1 MSIVTPLLILLMVIY
16 HALAYSASLIDEPV
30 QACVI
35 ARDVDLTD
43 DVRAKFAQCL
53 GWQADQTSPI
63 CLGSYQPLTV
73 APLASPDEIRIMA
86 DRVSFYQDKP
96 SSLKGHVE
104 IQQNQRIVNA
114 QTAYV
119 YRDPKSKQITKI
131 EFLGNVRYLEPDK
144 LLIARKA
151 TINPQNKSGQT
162 EDVIYRFNTNKRT
175 AVLPAWG
182 RAGLMQ
188 RFPNSDYLLRQA
200 TYTTCAPQDK
210 AWDLEAKSIVIDNKK
225 KMGVARNVTL
235 RIRERPV
242 LYVPY
247 LSFPTTK
254 ERKSGFLMPLAGY
267 SNVGGFDL
275 GLPYYWNI
283 APNYDLTLTPH
294 LYTKR
299 NVMLGGEF
307 RYLTANSAG
316 IIVGNFLPDDAAYRN
331 FLNSHAEQFPSFKD
345 KSTNRWL
352 YGALN
357 TTQFT
362 PNLRLNV
369 NVQQVSDDYYF
380 QDFSSNLALITQR
393 QLLRQADLTYS
404 TEHWTFRGMAQS
416 FQTLHPINETPIA
429 DQYERL
435 PQLYAHG
442 YYYELPAEANL
453 NITGQYDQFFWP
465 TSTLQ
470 DPIIAML
477 PGVIP
482 GVEMPQGPRFHFNP
496 VLSLPQR
503 TNWGFITPSAEFVE
517 NYYQVRNDWHDTHT
531 EYNRFIP
538 RFSTHA
544 GLFFDRNFNWKG
556 GSYTQT
562 LEPSLFYLYVP
573 FYDQSRLPIYDTANM
588 IFNFDQLFRTNRF
601 SGFDRIGDA
610 NQLTYALTSRWL
622 SNETG
627 AERASFSIGQIKYFT
642 NRNVQLCRSL
652 TGSCIANP
660 LEIGQLSPFYGVSPI
675 ASRAV
680 YHFNPALKI
689 LGDYV
694 WDPATSGTNNGGLN
708 LHYQPKPNAIINVG
722 YSYLV
727 NGDVTKVR
735 NDAGVDNSL
744 HQGLISVSWP
754 ISDRW
759 STIGAYSH
767 NISKDY
773 SMMSLLGI
781 QYDSCCWAA
790 RILGGRTFKS
800 LNAEFSPQYNNNIYL
815 QILLKG
821 LGSVANSDPGSVLN
835 TYIPGYEDPFR
846 R

>member
-1 MSIVTPLLILLMVIY
+1 MVIY

-43 DVRAKFAQCL
+43 AVRAKFAQCL
-53 GWQADQTSPI
+53 GWQADQSSPI

-73 APLASPDEIRIMA
+73 TPLASPDEIRIMA

-96 SSLKGHVE
+96 STLKGNVE

-151 TINPQNKSGQT
+151 TINPQDKSGQI

-175 AVLPAWG
+175 VILPAWG

-200 TYTTCAPQDK
+200 TYATCAPQDK
-210 AWDLEAKSIVIDNKK
+210 AWDLEARSIVIDNKK

-235 RIRERPV
+235 RIREQPV
-242 LYVPY
+242 FYVPY
-247 LSFPTTK
+247 LSFPTSK

-307 RYLTANSAG
+307 RYLTTNSAG
-316 IIVGNFLPDDAAYRN
+316 IIIGNFLPDDAAYRN
-331 FLNSHAEQFPSFKD
+331 FLNSHSEQFPSFKD

-352 YGALN
+352 FGFLD

-470 DPIIAML
+470 DPIIGL
-477 PGVIP
+477 FPGLIP

-503 TNWGFITPSAEFVE
+503 TNWGFITPSVEFVE
-517 NYYQVRNDWHDTHT
+517 NYYQVRNDWNDKHT

-538 RFSTHA
+538 RFGAHG

-556 GSYTQT
+556 SSYTQT

-573 FYDQSRLPIYDTANM
+573 FYNQSQLPIYDTANM

-622 SNETG
+622 SEETG

-694 WDPATSGTNNGGLN
+694 WDPATSATNNGGLN
-708 LHYQPKPNAIINVG
+708 LHYQPKQNAIINLG

-754 ISDRW
+754 INDRW
-759 STIGAYSH
+759 STVGAYSH

-800 LNAEFSPQYNNNIYL
+800 LNAEFLPQYNNNIYL

-835 TYIPGYEDPFR
+835 TYIPGYDDPFHR
-846 R
+846 

>member
-1 MSIVTPLLILLMVIY
+1 MVIY

-43 DVRAKFAQCL
+43 AVRAKFAQCL
-53 GWQADQTSPI
+53 GWQADQSSPI

-73 APLASPDEIRIMA
+73 TPLASPDEIRIMA

-96 SSLKGHVE
+96 STLKGNVE

-151 TINPQNKSGQT
+151 TINPQDKSGQI

-175 AVLPAWG
+175 VILPAWG

-210 AWDLEAKSIVIDNKK
+210 AWDLEARSIVIDNKK

-235 RIRERPV
+235 RIREQPV
-242 LYVPY
+242 FYVPY
-247 LSFPTTK
+247 LSFPTSK

-307 RYLTANSAG
+307 RYLTTNSAG
-316 IIVGNFLPDDAAYRN
+316 IIIGNFLPDDAAYRN
-331 FLNSHAEQFPSFKD
+331 FLNSHSEQFPSFKD

-352 YGALN
+352 FGFLD

-470 DPIIAML
+470 DPIIGL
-477 PGVIP
+477 FPGLIP

-503 TNWGFITPSAEFVE
+503 TNWGFITPSVEFVE
-517 NYYQVRNDWHDTHT
+517 NYYQVRNDWNDKHT

-538 RFSTHA
+538 RFGAHG

-556 GSYTQT
+556 SSYTQT

-573 FYDQSRLPIYDTANM
+573 FYNQSQLPIYDTANM

-622 SNETG
+622 SEETG

-694 WDPATSGTNNGGLN
+694 WDPATSATNNGGLN
-708 LHYQPKPNAIINVG
+708 LHYQPKQNAIINLG

-754 ISDRW
+754 INDRW
-759 STIGAYSH
+759 STVGAYSH

-800 LNAEFSPQYNNNIYL
+800 LNAEFLPQYNNNIYL

-835 TYIPGYEDPFR
+835 TYIPGYDDPFHR
-846 R
+846 

>member
-1 MSIVTPLLILLMVIY
+1 MSMCTVLLIVLMVMY
-16 HALAYSASLIDEPV
+16 QALAYSSSMINEPV

-35 ARDVDLTD
+35 ARDVDLTNAI
-43 DVRAKFAQCL
+43 REKFAQCL
-53 GWQADQTSPI
+53 GWHADQSSPI

-73 APLASPDEIRIMA
+73 TPLASPDEIKIMA

-96 SSLKGHVE
+96 STLAGNVE
-104 IQQNQRIVNA
+104 IQQGQRVVNA

-131 EFLGNVRYLEPDK
+131 EFLGNVHYLEPDK

-151 TINPQNKSGQT
+151 TINPQDKSGKT
-162 EDVIYRFNTNKRT
+162 EDVLYRFNVNKH
-175 AVLPAWG
+175 AALLPAWG
-182 RAGLMQ
+182 RARLMQ

-210 AWDLEAKSIVIDNKK
+210 AWSLEAKSIVIDDKK
-225 KMGVARNVTL
+225 KVGVARDVKL
-235 RIRERPV
+235 RIREWPI

-254 ERKSGFLMPLAGY
+254 ERKSGFLMPLTGY

-275 GLPYYWNI
+275 GIPYYWNI
-283 APNYDLTLTPH
+283 APNYDLTLTPQI
-294 LYTKR
+294 YTKR

-307 RYLTANSAG
+307 RYLTANSMG
-316 IIVGNFLPDDAAYRN
+316 RFTGNFLPNDAAFRN
-331 FLNSHAEQFPSFKD
+331 FLNSHADEFPSFRNR
-345 KSTNRWL
+345 SNNRWL
-352 YGALN
+352 WSFLD
-357 TTQFT
+357 TTQIN

-380 QDFSSNLALITQR
+380 QDFSTNLALITQR

-404 TEHWTFRGMAQS
+404 TDHWTFRSMVQS

-435 PQLYAHG
+435 PQLHARG
-442 YYYELPAEANL
+442 YYYDLPAQANL

-465 TSTLQ
+465 TSQRQFL
-470 DPIIAML
+470 
-477 PGVIP
+477 

-503 TNWGFITPSAEFVE
+503 SSWGFITPSGEFVE
-517 NYYQVRNDWHDTHT
+517 NYYQVQNNWNDTHT
-531 EYNRFIP
+531 DYNRFIP
-538 RFSTHA
+538 RFSTHG
-544 GLFFDRNFNWKG
+544 GLFFDRNFNWLG
-556 GSYTQT
+556 ESYTQT

-573 FYDQSRLPIYDTANM
+573 FYNQNQLPIYDTANL

-610 NQLTYALTSRWL
+610 NQLSYALTTRWL
-622 SNETG
+622 S
-627 AERASFSIGQIKYFT
+627 ERSGVELASFSIGQIKYFSD
-642 NRNVQLCRSL
+642 RRVQLCRSP
-652 TGSCIANP
+652 TGYCVGSRY
-660 LEIGQLSPFYGVSPI
+660 EIGQVSPFYGVSPI
-675 ASRAV
+675 ASRAI
-680 YHFNPALKI
+680 YHFNPFLKI

-694 WDPATSGTNNGGLN
+694 WDPATSSTNNGNLN
-708 LHYQPKPNAIINVG
+708 LHYQPKSNAIINVG
-722 YSYLV
+722 YSYLI

-735 NDAGVDNSL
+735 NNEGVDNAL
-744 HQGLISVSWP
+744 HQGIVSVSWP

-759 STIGAYSH
+759 STLGAYSY

-773 SMMSLLGI
+773 SMMSLLGM
-781 QYDSCCWAA
+781 QYDSCCWAV
-790 RILGGRTFKS
+790 RIMGGRTFKS
-800 LNAEFSPQYNNNIYL
+800 LNQEYLPQYNNNIYL

-835 TYIPGYEDPFR
+835 TYIPGYNDPFHQ
-846 R
+846 

>member
-1 MSIVTPLLILLMVIY
+1 MSILTTMLILLMVIY
-16 HALAYSASLIDEPV
+16 HALAYSATLIDEPV

-43 DVRAKFAQCL
+43 AVRAKFAQCL
-53 GWQADQTSPI
+53 GWQADQSSPL

-73 APLASPDEIRIMA
+73 TPLASPDEIRIMA

-96 SSLKGHVE
+96 STLKGNVE

-151 TINPQNKSGQT
+151 MINPQDKSGQT

-175 AVLPAWG
+175 AILPAWG
-182 RAGLMQ
+182 RAALMQ

-210 AWDLEAKSIVIDNKK
+210 AWNIEAKSIVIDNKK
-225 KMGVARNVTL
+225 KIGVARNVKL
-235 RIRERPV
+235 RIHEWPV

-254 ERKSGFLMPLAGY
+254 ERKSGFLMPLGGY

-294 LYTKR
+294 LYSKR

-307 RYLTANSAG
+307 RYLTRNTAG
-316 IIVGNFLPDDAAYRN
+316 MIVGNFLPDDAAYRN

-352 YGALN
+352 FGFLN

-362 PNLRLNV
+362 PDLRLNV

-404 TEHWTFRGMAQS
+404 TEHWTFKGMAQS

-435 PQLYAHG
+435 PQLSARG
-442 YYYELPAEANL
+442 YYNELPAEARL
-453 NITGQYDQFFWP
+453 NIIGQYDQFFWP
-465 TSTLQ
+465 TSTWQ
-470 DPIIAML
+470 TPRRKK
-477 PGVIP
+477 
-482 GVEMPQGPRFHFNP
+482 PQGPRFHLNP

-503 TNWGFITPSAEFVE
+503 ADWGFITPSVEFVE
-517 NYYQVRNDWHDTHT
+517 NYYQVENNWNDVNT

-538 RFSTHA
+538 RLSAHS

-556 GSYTQT
+556 GAYTQT

-573 FYDQSRLPIYDTANM
+573 FYNQSQLPIYDTANM

-601 SGFDRIGDA
+601 SGYDRIGDA
-610 NQLTYALTSRWL
+610 NQLSYALTSRWL
-622 SNETG
+622 SEETG
-627 AERASFSIGQIKYFT
+627 VERASFSIGQIKYFSD
-642 NRNVQLCRSL
+642 RKVQLCRSP
-652 TGSCIANP
+652 TGFCMP
-660 LEIGQLSPFYGVSPI
+660 RPFEIGQLSPFYGFSPI

-680 YHFNPALKI
+680 YHFNPALKV
-689 LGDYV
+689 LGNYV
-694 WDPATSGTNNGGLN
+694 WDPATSATNNGGLN
-708 LHYQPKPNAIINVG
+708 LHYQPKQNAIINFG

-735 NDAGVDNSL
+735 NNAGVDNAL
-744 HQGLISVSWP
+744 HQGIVSVSWP

-759 STIGAYSH
+759 STVGAYSH
-767 NISKDY
+767 NISKGY
-773 SMMSLLGI
+773 SMMSLLGM
-781 QYDSCCWAA
+781 QYDSCCWAL

-800 LNAEFSPQYNNNIYL
+800 LNADYLPQYNNNIYL

-821 LGSVANSDPGSVLN
+821 LGSVANRDPGGILN
-835 TYIPGYEDPFR
+835 TYIPGYIDPFHG
-846 R
+846 

>member
-1 MSIVTPLLILLMVIY
+1 MSIFMTLLILLMVIY
-16 HALAYSASLIDEPV
+16 HTLAHSASLIDEPV

-43 DVRAKFAQCL
+43 AVRAKFAQCL
-53 GWQADQTSPI
+53 GWQADQSSPI

-73 APLASPDEIRIMA
+73 TPLTSPDEIRIMA

-96 SSLKGHVE
+96 STLKGNVE

-119 YRDPKSKQITKI
+119 YRDPQSKQITKI

-151 TINPQNKSGQT
+151 TINPQDKSGQI
-162 EDVIYRFNTNKRT
+162 EDVIYRFNTNKHT
-175 AVLPAWG
+175 VILPAWG

-235 RIRERPV
+235 RIREQPV

-247 LSFPTTK
+247 LSFPTSK

-316 IIVGNFLPDDAAYRN
+316 IIIGNFLPDDAAYRN
-331 FLNSHAEQFPSFKD
+331 FLNSQSEQFPSFKD

-352 YGALN
+352 FGFLD

-470 DPIIAML
+470 DPIIGL
-477 PGVIP
+477 FPGLIP
-482 GVEMPQGPRFHFNP
+482 GVEMPQGPRFHLNP

-503 TNWGFITPSAEFVE
+503 TNWGFITPSVEFVE
-517 NYYQVRNDWHDTHT
+517 NYYQVRNDWNDKHT

-538 RFSTHA
+538 RFGAHG

-556 GSYTQT
+556 SSYTQT

-573 FYDQSRLPIYDTANM
+573 FYNQSQLPIYDTANM

-622 SNETG
+622 SEETG

-694 WDPATSGTNNGGLN
+694 WDPATSATNNAGLN
-708 LHYQPKPNAIINVG
+708 LHYQPKQNAIINLG

-754 ISDRW
+754 INDRW

-800 LNAEFSPQYNNNIYL
+800 LNAEFFPQYNNNIYL

-835 TYIPGYEDPFR
+835 TYIPGYDDPFR

>member
-1 MSIVTPLLILLMVIY
+1 MLILLMVIY
-16 HALAYSASLIDEPV
+16 HALAYSATLIDEPV

-43 DVRAKFAQCL
+43 AVRAKFAQCL
-53 GWQADQTSPI
+53 GWQADQSSPI

-73 APLASPDEIRIMA
+73 TPLASPDEIRIMA

-96 SSLKGHVE
+96 STLKGNVE
-104 IQQNQRIVNA
+104 IQQTQRIVNA

-151 TINPQNKSGQT
+151 MINPQDKSGQT

-175 AVLPAWG
+175 AILPAWG
-182 RAGLMQ
+182 RAALMQ

-210 AWDLEAKSIVIDNKK
+210 AWNIEAKSIVIDNKK
-225 KMGVARNVTL
+225 KIGVARNVKL
-235 RIRERPV
+235 RIHEWPV

-254 ERKSGFLMPLAGY
+254 ERKSGFLMPLGGY

-294 LYTKR
+294 LYSKR

-307 RYLTANSAG
+307 RYLTRNTAG
-316 IIVGNFLPDDAAYRN
+316 MIVGNFLPDDAAYRN

-352 YGALN
+352 FGFLN

-362 PNLRLNV
+362 PDLRLNV

-404 TEHWTFRGMAQS
+404 TEHWTFKGMAQS

-435 PQLYAHG
+435 PQLSARG
-442 YYYELPAEANL
+442 YYNELPAAARL
-453 NITGQYDQFFWP
+453 NIIGQYDQFFWP
-465 TSTLQ
+465 TSTWQ
-470 DPIIAML
+470 TPRRKK
-477 PGVIP
+477 
-482 GVEMPQGPRFHFNP
+482 PQGPRFHLNP

-503 TNWGFITPSAEFVE
+503 VDWGFITPSVEFVE
-517 NYYQVRNDWHDTHT
+517 NYYQVENNWNDVNT

-538 RFSTHA
+538 RLSAHS

-556 GSYTQT
+556 GAYTQT
-562 LEPSLFYLYVP
+562 LEPSLFYLFVP
-573 FYDQSRLPIYDTANM
+573 FYNQSQLPIYDTANM

-601 SGFDRIGDA
+601 SGYDRIGDA
-610 NQLTYALTSRWL
+610 NQLSYALTSRWL
-622 SNETG
+622 SEETG
-627 AERASFSIGQIKYFT
+627 VERASFSIGQIKYFSD
-642 NRNVQLCRSL
+642 RKVQLCRSP
-652 TGSCIANP
+652 TGFCMP
-660 LEIGQLSPFYGVSPI
+660 RPFEIGRLSPFYGFSPI

-680 YHFNPALKI
+680 YHFNPALKV
-689 LGDYV
+689 LGNYV
-694 WDPATSGTNNGGLN
+694 WDPATSATNNGGLN
-708 LHYQPKPNAIINVG
+708 LHYQPKQNAIINFG

-735 NDAGVDNSL
+735 NNAGVDNAL
-744 HQGLISVSWP
+744 HQGIVSVSWP

-759 STIGAYSH
+759 STVGAYSH
-767 NISKDY
+767 NISKGY
-773 SMMSLLGI
+773 SMMSLLGM
-781 QYDSCCWAA
+781 QYDSCCWAL
-790 RILGGRTFKS
+790 RVLGGRTFKS
-800 LNAEFSPQYNNNIYL
+800 LNADYLPQYNNNIYL

-821 LGSVANSDPGSVLN
+821 LGSVANRDPGGILN
-835 TYIPGYEDPFR
+835 TYIPGYIDPFHG
-846 R
+846 

>member
-1 MSIVTPLLILLMVIY
+1 MSIFTTLLILLMVIY

-43 DVRAKFAQCL
+43 AVRAKFAQCL
-53 GWQADQTSPI
+53 GWQADQSSPI

-73 APLASPDEIRIMA
+73 TPLASPDEIRIMA

-96 SSLKGHVE
+96 STLKGNVE

-151 TINPQNKSGQT
+151 TINPQDKSGQI

-175 AVLPAWG
+175 VILPAWG

-210 AWDLEAKSIVIDNKK
+210 AWDLEARSIVIDNKK

-235 RIRERPV
+235 RIREQPV
-242 LYVPY
+242 FYVPY
-247 LSFPTTK
+247 LSFPTSK

-307 RYLTANSAG
+307 RYLTTNSAG
-316 IIVGNFLPDDAAYRN
+316 IIIGNFLPDDAAYRN
-331 FLNSHAEQFPSFKD
+331 FLNSHSEQFPSFKD

-352 YGALN
+352 FGFLD

-470 DPIIAML
+470 DPIIGL
-477 PGVIP
+477 FPGLIP

-503 TNWGFITPSAEFVE
+503 TNWGFITPSVEFVE
-517 NYYQVRNDWHDTHT
+517 NYYQVRNDWNDKHT

-538 RFSTHA
+538 RFGAHG

-556 GSYTQT
+556 SSYTQT

-573 FYDQSRLPIYDTANM
+573 FYNQSQLPIYDTANM

-622 SNETG
+622 SEETG

-694 WDPATSGTNNGGLN
+694 WDPATSATNNGGLN
-708 LHYQPKPNAIINVG
+708 LHYQPKQNAIINLG

-754 ISDRW
+754 INDRW
-759 STIGAYSH
+759 STVGAYSH

-800 LNAEFSPQYNNNIYL
+800 LNAEFLPQYNNNIYL

-835 TYIPGYEDPFR
+835 TYIPGYDDPFHR
-846 R
+846 